1 MIYQLKVKMEG
12 NTYIKK
18 PYKMKVGNYLVSV
31 ENDKKNYV
39 TFLTIG
45 RRIKD
50 YKEYLP
56 KITVKEDST
65 PHIHIPVVPYY
76 DDIIDLIK
84 HIESL
89 GSFWFQIK
97 KIYWG
102 EPEIIW
108 VPENKEE
115 AKLIH
120 DSSANNIKFTQ
131 QYDTAPLEMRPD
143 ILKEIIE
150 KRDMYEHLIIPLS
163 FYREGRN
170 EFELKRYINAYYNF
184 YFYLEDLY
192 GNGKTK
198 NYQIRREF
206 LKSNQFKEAVSK
218 TLEEFKNDPSK
229 KHYKNLKTFL
239 KLESCSYDIE
249 GVISLI
255 VKVRGNLHHFSQ
267 KSSKK
272 LGHPFNQKDF
282 ETMAFLLMSICVK
295 TYTRLT
301 TGEKPC

>member
-1 MIYQLKVKMEG
+1 
-12 NTYIKK
+12 
-18 PYKMKVGNYLVSV
+18 MK
-31 ENDKKNYV
+31 
-39 TFLTIG
+39 
-45 RRIKD
+45 
-50 YKEYLP
+50 
-56 KITVKEDST
+56 
-65 PHIHIPVVPYY
+65 
-76 DDIIDLIK
+76 
-84 HIESL
+84 
-89 GSFWFQIK
+89 
-97 KIYWG
+97 
-102 EPEIIW
+102 
-108 VPENKEE
+108 
-115 AKLIH
+115 
-120 DSSANNIKFTQ
+120 
-131 QYDTAPLEMRPD
+131 
-143 ILKEIIE
+143 KEI
-150 KRDMYEHLIIPLS
+150 YEHLIIPLS
-163 FYREGRN
+163 FYQEGRN

-206 LKSNQFKEAVSK
+206 LKSNQLKEAVSK
-218 TLEEFKNDPSK
+218 TIEEFKNGPSK
-229 KHYKNLKTFL
+229 KHYKNLKSFL

-301 TGEKPC
+301 TGEKPCYVRCIRRLTQSLRFHSYRRSTQIDSPSQVWLRLINFVNP